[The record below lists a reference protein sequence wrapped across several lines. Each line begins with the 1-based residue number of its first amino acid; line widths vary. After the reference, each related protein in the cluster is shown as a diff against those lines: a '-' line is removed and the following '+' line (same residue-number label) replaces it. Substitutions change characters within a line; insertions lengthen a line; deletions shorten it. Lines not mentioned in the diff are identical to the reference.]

1 MTIFRA
7 ATPPCMS
14 HTCWEP
20 ALSGRGL
27 CSACELVYIATN
39 GSPSP
44 PCPSEADW
52 LTLFKSLRM
61 KEMKELLDA
70 NAKKRDVRVPD
81 CAAPGADR

>member
-1 MTIFRA
+1 MTIFRS

-14 HTCWEP
+14 HTGWEP

-39 GSPSP
+39 GRPSP

-61 KEMKELLDA
+61 KELRDA
-70 NAKKRDVRVPD
+70 NAKKRDVWMPD